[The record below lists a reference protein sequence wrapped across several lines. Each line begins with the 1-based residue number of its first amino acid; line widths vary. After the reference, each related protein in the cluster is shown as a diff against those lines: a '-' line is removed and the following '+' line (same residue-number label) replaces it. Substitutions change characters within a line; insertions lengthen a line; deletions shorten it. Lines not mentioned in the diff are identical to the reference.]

1 MKIQKYLVGFILL
14 SHFGYALADNV
25 IVYRW
30 VDSNNVVHFS
40 QYQPKHDDY
49 TELTMSNV
57 IKAKEEKT
65 TNPPEKPIEVPT
77 NIVPTADKCEEA
89 KANVS
94 TLKGFDKIQYTN
106 SKGQL
111 QVLSEQEK
119 IQQLAIN
126 EKQVEVYCGS

>member
-1 MKIQKYLVGFILL
+1 MKIQKYSLGFILF
-14 SHFGYALADNV
+14 SSFAYSMADNV
-25 IVYRW
+25 VVYRW

-40 QYQPKHDDY
+40 QHQPEHDDY
-49 TELTMSNV
+49 TELSMSNIV
-57 IKAKEEKT
+57 KPKQENSSEVAEKT
-65 TNPPEKPIEVPT
+65 IQDPINITPT
-77 NIVPTADKCEEA
+77 PDKCEEA

-106 SKGQL
+106 AKGEL

-126 EKQVEVYCGS
+126 EKQVEVYCAN